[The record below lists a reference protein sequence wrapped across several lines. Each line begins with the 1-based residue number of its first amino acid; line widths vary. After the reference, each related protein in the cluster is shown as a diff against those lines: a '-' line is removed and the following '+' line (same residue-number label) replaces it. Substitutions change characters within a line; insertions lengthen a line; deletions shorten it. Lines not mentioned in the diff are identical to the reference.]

1 MPIRKEILNYVSCI
15 RPFVKDEFK
24 DKYMQMW
31 DDILNLSVVEER
43 IYNPG
48 KQQNTNFNRK
58 LVAEILHFLDSKK
71 IYEAPFNAKVMTEAL
86 EHDWEHSVR
95 RELAFDPSD
104 DIKDAITPEN
114 RKCVDYLFQAM
125 RELNIVP
132 LDIAMRGGTDGSYI
146 STKGIPT
153 PNYFTGA
160 HNFHSRCEFMP
171 MGAVENSCRTTL
183 KLIELITNG

>member
-1 MPIRKEILNYVSCI
+1 MDIKIEGNPGTGNTFQEVHIGTVQNYNPNATTVINYNGTSDQGEVAKPKKTPTTNIKSMLEQDLIDTMPIRKEILNYVSCI
-15 RPFVKDEFK
+15 RPFVKDGLK

-71 IYEAPFNAKVMTEAL
+71 IYKAPFNAKAMAEAL

-95 RELAFDPSD
+95 RELAVDPSD
-104 DIKDAITPEN
+104 DIKDAITQ
-114 RKCVDYLFQAM
+114 L
-125 RELNIVP
+125 LN
-132 LDIAMRGGTDGSYI
+132 SKKY
-146 STKGIPT
+146 
-153 PNYFTGA
+153 
-160 HNFHSRCEFMP
+160 
-171 MGAVENSCRTTL
+171 
-183 KLIELITNG
+183 

>member
-1 MPIRKEILNYVSCI
+1 MDIKIEGNPGTGNTFQEVHIGTVQNYNPNATTVINYNGTCGEGEVAKPKKTPPTTIKSMLEQDLIDTMPIRKEILNYVSCI

-71 IYEAPFNAKVMTEAL
+71 IYKAPFNAKAMTEAL

-95 RELAFDPSD
+95 RDLAFDPSD
-104 DIKDAITPEN
+104 DIKDAITQ
-114 RKCVDYLFQAM
+114 L
-125 RELNIVP
+125 LN
-132 LDIAMRGGTDGSYI
+132 SKKY
-146 STKGIPT
+146 
-153 PNYFTGA
+153 
-160 HNFHSRCEFMP
+160 
-171 MGAVENSCRTTL
+171 
-183 KLIELITNG
+183 